1 MIVLIFEQFR
11 WQPDFLI
18 IFSTSFQVEISSL
31 QLFKVR
37 ERAQYLDLWLY
48 SYSYKHGDYNFNF
61 KLAVNYINIFN
72 QTSNTYCHLIIVS
85 PYFGQW
91 IDMSCSSF
99 YHGICQFFPNG
110 EPKIE
115 EVVLPPKSGCKP
127 GWWKFGG
134 YCYLDFGYM
143 DNSNQPKVKI

>member
-1 MIVLIFEQFR
+1 MTTLLI
-11 WQPDFLI
+11 L
-18 IFSTSFQVEISSL
+18 
-31 QLFKVR
+31 
-37 ERAQYLDLWLY
+37 
-48 SYSYKHGDYNFNF
+48 N
-61 KLAVNYINIFN
+61 LAVKDINIFN

-91 IDMSCSSF
+91 TDEYCASF
-99 YHGICQFFPNG
+99 NHGVCQFFPNG

-143 DNSNQPKVKI
+143 DNSKQPKVKIHL